1 MIELFNINHYKI
13 DTSRFSNLLHD
24 EVVDEFEHSFA
35 EYVGAKYACFAN
47 SASSLLFLSLLGKN
61 ATIKIP
67 STIPPVVPNVIVN
80 TNNKIQFYDDIEWI
94 GHQYR
99 LHDNIYDS
107 AQEVTRGQYKKLND
121 PNALVIFSFYPTKPV
136 GGCDGGMVVSDNKE
150 TINWY
155 RMMVL
160 NGMNHSSNNW
170 ERKQIAAGYKM
181 HGNSIQAYVANEN
194 LKKLNPKNDRLDK
207 IRDLY
212 NKQLGYENNTS
223 RHLYRIR
230 VKDNATFIQMMK
242 KEGIVCGIHYKH
254 CHEQSFYGDCRNLVA
269 SKKESKQTVSIPYHE
284 KLTKYEINK
293 VINYALKYWLT
304 KKGDTN

>member
-1 MIELFNINHYKI
+1 MINLFNINNYTI
-13 DTSRFSNLLHD
+13 DTNRFSNLLHD
-24 EVVDEFEHSFA
+24 DIVQDFECTFA
-35 EYVGAKYACFAN
+35 EYVGAKYAAFAN

-80 TNNKIQFYDDIEWI
+80 TNNKIQFYDDIEWV
-94 GHQYR
+94 GHQYH

-107 AQEVTRGQYKKLND
+107 AQEVTGGQYKKLND

-136 GGCDGGMVVSDNKE
+136 GGCDGGMIVSDNKE
-150 TINWY
+150 TIDWY

-194 LKKLNPKNDRLDK
+194 LKKLNHKNERLDEV
-207 IRDLY
+207 RDLY
-212 NKQLGYENNTS
+212 NKQLGYENTS

-242 KEGIVCGIHYKH
+242 KEGIVCGIHYEH
-254 CHEQSFYGDCRNLVA
+254 CHDKPFYNFSGTLDK
-269 SKKESKQTVSIPYHE
+269 SKVESTQTVSIPYHE
-284 KLTKYEINK
+284 ELTQHDINK
-293 VINYALKYWLT
+293 VIKNVIKF
-304 KKGDTN
+304 KNNQ